1 MLFYKSYKYRLKPT
15 KEQAAMIESAFSARR
30 FIWNRFLERISKAY
44 KRRGE
49 TLSAF
54 DCNKILTQMK
64 RYYPWLSQHDTN
76 MLRFA
81 IKDLITARK
90 RFFER
95 CKKGIKPAGYPRF
108 KSKKDAKQSFTTDGR
123 IHVMSDCIQIP
134 KIGRIRYRCSRPC
147 DGIPKEVTVSRDGRG
162 RYWISVCCAVDIQPL
177 PVSPNQIGLDV
188 GLAEFATDSN
198 GVVYDN
204 PKFLKKSEK
213 KLIREHRKLS
223 RKMEGSA
230 SWKKQ
235 KAKVTKVCEKTK
247 NQRNTFQHQLSRK
260 LVDENQVIAVEDLAV
275 RNMLKNHHLAKAVAD
290 AGWFCFIEKLE
301 YKSLW
306 AGRSFVKI
314 PRFYAS
320 SQICS
325 CCGHQ
330 HTAVKNLA
338 VRQWVC
344 PVCSSVHQRDINAA
358 LNILMKGQELLSA

>member
-1 MLFYKSYKYRLKPT
+1 MFYKSYKYRLKPT

-30 FIWNRFLERISKAY
+30 FIWNAFLERISKAY

-49 TLSAF
+49 TLSMF
-54 DCNKILTQMK
+54 DCTKLLTEMK
-64 RYYPWLSQHDTN
+64 QYCPWLKQYDVH

-81 IKDLITARK
+81 IKDLIAARK
-90 RFFER
+90 KFFEN
-95 CKKGIKPAGYPRF
+95 CKKGIRPAGYPRF
-108 KSKKDAKQSFTTDGR
+108 KNKKNLKQSFTTDGT
-123 IHVMSDCIQIP
+123 IHVTADYIQIP

-147 DGIPKEVTVSRDGRG
+147 EGIPKAVTISRDDRR

-213 KLIREHRKLS
+213 KLIREQRKLS

-235 KAKVTKVCEKTK
+235 KTKVAKVHEKIR

-275 RNMLKNHHLAKAVAD
+275 KNMLKNRHLAKAVAD
-290 AGWFCFIEKLE
+290 AGWSGFIEKLA

-306 AGRSFVKI
+306 AGRDFIKI
-314 PRFYAS
+314 PRYYAS

-338 VRQWVC
+338 VRQWIC
-344 PVCSSVHQRDINAA
+344 PVCGAFHQRDINAA
-358 LNILMKGQELLSA
+358 INILAKGQELLSA